1 MFQNSLQKQNRTI
14 KRTYIMNDFIMD
26 IISSHYNNDKK
37 QAARIY
43 QYAYLLQYLDKKT
56 QSVDKSSK
64 ARGSFANLYAIYV
77 LVEDYIKN
85 GYMSSLKRYCEYTGM
100 MFTDA
105 LARTRELPFGEKLQ
119 NHALNSRCNDEF
131 KKFFVSETTEIPIKR
146 NLDTGRYWINERLLE
161 VQISPTD
168 VVNIAPL
175 CIEIIDK
182 YVELKMKR
190 FSSFFEDLNAL
201 KNTVLSNPQKSVNF
215 ISETLK
221 PNSDARIFEIVSYV
235 IIKYHFIDQTIKY
248 TLDGIVQEVP
258 LTVFKVG
265 RTNANDGGIDYIMK
279 PLGRIFQV
287 TEILDFKKYF
297 LDIDKLIHYPITFV
311 IKQDITPQEALR
323 RIKQEASDKYSDI
336 NVLNQYISCFEEIIT
351 IPTLKAMLE
360 SNISKGYL
368 PDMVDELITQCKV
381 EYNIE

>member
-1 MFQNSLQKQNRTI
+1 MFQSSLHKQSR
-14 KRTYIMNDFIMD
+14 IMD
-26 IISSHYNNDKK
+26 IISIHCNNDRM
-37 QAARIY
+37 QAARVY

-85 GYMSSLKRYCEYTGM
+85 GYLNSSKRYSEYPGM

-119 NHALNSRCNDEF
+119 NHALNNRCNDEF
-131 KKFFVSETTEIPIKR
+131 KKFFMSETAEIPIR
-146 NLDTGRYWINERLLE
+146 R
-161 VQISPTD
+161 
-168 VVNIAPL
+168 
-175 CIEIIDK
+175 
-182 YVELKMKR
+182 LKMKR
-190 FSSFFEDLNAL
+190 FSCFFNDLNDL
-201 KNTVLSNPQKSVNF
+201 KLTVSTNPQKSVSF
-215 ISETLK
+215 ISETLN

-248 TLDGIVQEVP
+248 TLNGITQEVP

-279 PLGRIFQV
+279 PLGRVFQV
-287 TEILDFKKYF
+287 TEVLDFNKYF

-311 IKQDITPQEALR
+311 IKQDITPEEALR
-323 RIKQEASDKYSDI
+323 RIKQVALEKYSDI
-336 NVLNQYISCFEEIIT
+336 NVLNQYLSCFEEVIT

-360 SNISKGYL
+360 LNISKGYL
-368 PDMVDELITQCKV
+368 PNMIDELITQCKV

>member
-1 MFQNSLQKQNRTI
+1 
-14 KRTYIMNDFIMD
+14 MNDFIMD
-26 IISSHYNNDKK
+26 IISIHCNNDRM
-37 QAARIY
+37 QAARVY

-85 GYMSSLKRYCEYTGM
+85 GYLNSSKRYSEYPGM

-105 LARTRELPFGEKLQ
+105 LARTRELTFGEKLQ
-119 NHALNSRCNDEF
+119 NHALNNRCNDEF
-131 KKFFVSETTEIPIKR
+131 KKFFMSETAEIPIRR
-146 NLDTGRYWINERLLE
+146 NLDTRRYWINEKLLE
-161 VQISPTD
+161 VQISPAD
-168 VVNIAPL
+168 IVNIAPL
-175 CIEIIDK
+175 CIEIINK

-190 FSSFFEDLNAL
+190 FSCFFNDLNDL
-201 KNTVLSNPQKSVNF
+201 KLTVSTNPQKSVSF
-215 ISETLK
+215 ISETLN

-248 TLDGIVQEVP
+248 TLNGITQEVP

-279 PLGRIFQV
+279 PLGRVFQV
-287 TEILDFKKYF
+287 TEVLDFNKYF

-311 IKQDITPQEALR
+311 IKQDITPEEALR
-323 RIKQEASDKYSDI
+323 RIKQVALEKYSDI
-336 NVLNQYISCFEEIIT
+336 NVLNQYLSCFEEVIT

-360 SNISKGYL
+360 LNISKGYL
-368 PDMVDELITQCKV
+368 PNMIDELITQCKV

>member
-1 MFQNSLQKQNRTI
+1 
-14 KRTYIMNDFIMD
+14 MNEFIMD
-26 IISSHYNNDKK
+26 IISSYYNNDRM

-85 GYMSSLKRYCEYTGM
+85 GYMDSLKRYSEYTGM

-119 NHALNSRCNDEF
+119 NHALNNRCNDEF
-131 KKFFVSETTEIPIKR
+131 RKFFNEKTDELPIRR
-146 NLDTGRYWINERLLE
+146 NLDTKRYWINEKLLE

-168 VVNIAPL
+168 MVNIAPL
-175 CIEIIDK
+175 CIEIINK
-182 YVELKMKR
+182 YVELKMRR
-190 FSSFFEDLNAL
+190 FSCFFNDLNDL
-201 KNTVLSNPQKSVNF
+201 KDTVSSNPQRSVSF

-248 TLDGIVQEVP
+248 TLNGITQEVP

-265 RTNANDGGIDYIMK
+265 RTNANDGGIDYIMQ

-287 TEILDFKKYF
+287 TEVLDFKKYF

-311 IKQDITPQEALR
+311 VKQDITPQEALE
-323 RIKQEASDKYSDI
+323 RIKQEASEKYSDI

-351 IPTLKAMLE
+351 IPTLKEMLE

-368 PDMVDELITQCKV
+368 PNMIDELITQCKV